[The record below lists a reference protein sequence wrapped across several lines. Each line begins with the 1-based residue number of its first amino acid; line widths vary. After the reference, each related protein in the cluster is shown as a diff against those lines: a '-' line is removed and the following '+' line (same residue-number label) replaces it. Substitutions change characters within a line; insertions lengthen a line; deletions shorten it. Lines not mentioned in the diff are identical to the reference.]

1 MYTVLACDDDLAIL
15 NSIEIYLR
23 IFGSLG
29 EIVLESKECDV
40 VQIHYRDGRSEQ
52 KSFVP
57 EKGFYNELLSFYNGD
72 IVSTP
77 EKGLGDMELIF
88 EILDQ
93 IQQG

>member
-1 MYTVLACDDDLAIL
+1 MG
-15 NSIEIYLR
+15 LR
-23 IFGSLG
+23 IFGSRG
-29 EIVLESKECDV
+29 EIVLESKECGV

-77 EKGLGDMELIF
+77 EKELGDMELIF

-93 IQQG
+93 IK